1 MRWQGR
7 TCLTLALA
15 TATIAGGTGIGR
27 AQLGGGLP
35 RLPSPADAL
44 SSLGLPRAQ
53 GLLQPVDDAV
63 RATASRLEALRRE
76 TFAQLVRQHPD
87 AITLDPQG
95 FPARAGEVV
104 VDAPSDTLIAAAK
117 LAGYAVI
124 ERDDVLGVG
133 FVRLRVPSGLPLKR
147 ALDQL
152 RKLGGEVSA
161 DQLYLASGGG
171 RPVASMAVTGQA
183 GASDTMVGVIDGG
196 VEGAAMTRGFASG
209 APRPND
215 HGTAVASLIAGGH
228 GIRGALPGARIAS
241 ADVYGDDPA
250 GGNATAIARALGW
263 LVGARVPVVTISL
276 VGPSNP
282 VLARVVAA
290 ARARGTII
298 VAAVG
303 NNGPASP
310 PAYPASYPGVVAVSG
325 VDRRNRPLIEAG
337 RADHL
342 DYVAPAADMLAAG
355 VGGRRFAVRGT
366 SFAAPLVAGR
376 IAAVYPQPN
385 PDKIRSALA
394 RIDEEARKAN
404 LRGPGK
410 FIGRGMVCGACRTIS
425 E

>member
-1 MRWQGR
+1 MKWHARR
-7 TCLTLALA
+7 YLTILAL
-15 TATIAGGTGIGR
+15 TAGIAAGTGAVR

-35 RLPSPADAL
+35 RLPAPRDAL
-44 SSLGLPRAQ
+44 SSLGLPRIPDLA
-53 GLLQPVDDAV
+53 QPVEDLA
-63 RATASRLEALRRE
+63 RASAARLETLRRQSV
-76 TFAQLVRQHPD
+76 AQLVRNYPD

-104 VDAPSDTLIAAAK
+104 LDAPSDMLIAAARQ
-117 LAGYAVI
+117 AGYDVI
-124 ERDDVLGVG
+124 ARDDVLGVG
-133 FVRLRVPSGLPLKR
+133 FVRVRVPAGLSLKR

-161 DQLYLASGGG
+161 DQLYLPSG
-171 RPVASMAVTGQA
+171 AAAATMAPSIAGQA
-183 GASDTMVGVIDGG
+183 RPTDTVVGVIDGG
-196 VEGAAMTRGFASG
+196 VEGAAIARGFAKG

-215 HGTAVASLIAGGH
+215 HATAIASLVTGGH

-263 LVGARVPVVTISL
+263 LVGERVPVVTISL
-276 VGPSNP
+276 VGPPNP

-290 ARARGTII
+290 AQARGTII

-303 NNGPASP
+303 NNGPAAP

-325 VDRRNRPLIEAG
+325 VDGRGRPLIEAG
-337 RADHL
+337 RAGHL

-376 IAAVYPQPN
+376 IAAVYPMSQPDQV
-385 PDKIRSALA
+385 PAART
-394 RIDEEARKAN
+394 RIDGEARTAG
-404 LRGPGK
+404 LRGPDK
-410 FIGRGMVCGACRTIS
+410 VIGRGLVCGDCRTPAQ
-425 E
+425 